1 MSNDHDAPDRPD
13 RPDRPARP
21 EGPLRPCKPSA
32 SQYAAGRQTGGR
44 GGQRAGR
51 PRVRPAADL
60 VEREE
65 AFFLYLDMPGVAR
78 EDLVVDIEGDEMII
92 TAVTR
97 MSSGANERVHA
108 LEFGDV
114 EYHAAFA
121 LSDMVDAERITAQL
135 ANGVLVVEM
144 PRREAARPRR
154 IRVEVG

>member
-1 MSNDHDAPDRPD
+1 MSHDHDAPDRPG
-13 RPDRPARP
+13 PAHAAQPCRP
-21 EGPLRPCKPSA
+21 EGPLRSCKPSA
-32 SQYAAGRQTGGR
+32 SQPGTGRQ
-44 GGQRAGR
+44 AGR

-65 AFFLYLDMPGVAR
+65 GFFLYLDMPGVAR
-78 EDLVVDIEGDEMII
+78 EDLAVDIEGDEMII
-92 TAVTR
+92 SAVTR
-97 MSSGANERVHA
+97 IGSGSNERVHA